1 MPPETLDSL
10 DKDSL
15 LALLREL
22 LAQNRAL
29 LAQSETQGARIDE
42 LLAEIRRL
50 LARIAELEAKA
61 GAPPKTPAN
70 SSVPP
75 SKGQKA
81 NRPEA
86 GSAKTPRARS
96 HAGVARRLAENPD
109 AVRDVFATRCD
120 GCGAAVSEA
129 EQADVRVA
137 YDHIDLPP
145 LKPIVTRVVLHACAC
160 RNCGERVAAPAPAD
174 MAVGSPFGPNIQALV
189 VYMRH
194 RHNVSYCRLVEML
207 DEVAGLEISEGA
219 IANMLSRVG
228 PAFAA
233 QTAEIEKAVR
243 ASPVIMSDETSARI
257 DGRTWWQWVFGCARA
272 ALHRI
277 MPSRGKVVVTEFLA
291 GTVPEVWVS
300 DRLASQMGHARLH
313 QFCLAHLIREAQY
326 GIDAGDDVF
335 APGFKAL
342 LQRACAI
349 ARRRPDLADSTL
361 RAYERDLDRRL
372 DRLLATKPTVRKS
385 STLRAAMVFDRARL
399 FVFMRRRDV
408 DPTNN
413 ASERDLRSSVTFRKV
428 TGGFRSEWGA
438 KVYADIRS
446 TVATGLR
453 NGRTALESIRD
464 ALAGRSVLTPA

>member
-1 MPPETLDSL
+1 
-10 DKDSL
+10 
-15 LALLREL
+15 
-22 LAQNRAL
+22 
-29 LAQSETQGARIDE
+29 
-42 LLAEIRRL
+42 
-50 LARIAELEAKA
+50 
-61 GAPPKTPAN
+61 
-70 SSVPP
+70 VPP

-86 GSAKTPRARS
+86 GASRKPRNKS
-96 HAGVARRLAENPD
+96 HAGVARGLAENPD
-109 AVRDVFATRCD
+109 HVRDVFADRCE
-120 GCGAAVSEA
+120 GCGTVVSEA
-129 EQADVRVA
+129 EQTHVRSA

-160 RNCGERVAAPAPAD
+160 RNCGKRVAAPAPAD
-174 MAVGSPFGPNIQALV
+174 MPEGSPFGPNIQALV

-194 RHNVSYCRLVEML
+194 RHNVSYGRLVELL

-219 IANMLSRVG
+219 IANMLARAG

-233 QTAEIEKAVR
+233 QAAEIEKVVR

-257 DGRTWWQWVFGCARA
+257 DGRTWWQWVFGFARA
-272 ALHRI
+272 VLHRI
-277 MPSRGKVVVTEFLA
+277 VPSRAKAVATDFLA

-313 QFCLAHLIREAQY
+313 QFCLAHLIRDAQY
-326 GIDAGDDVF
+326 AIDAGDDVF

-342 LQRACAI
+342 LQRACVL

-361 RAYERDLDRRL
+361 SAYARDLDRRL
-372 DRLLATKPTVRKS
+372 DRLLATKPVTRKAS
-385 STLRAAMVFDRARL
+385 KLRAAMELDRDKL

-413 ASERDLRSSVTFRKV
+413 ASERDLRPSVTFRKV

-438 KVYADIRS
+438 EVYADIRS

-453 NGRTALESIRD
+453 NGRTALASIRD

>member
-1 MPPETLDSL
+1 MPPETLNSL

-22 LAQNRAL
+22 LAQTRA
-29 LAQSETQGARIDE
+29 QGARIDE
-42 LLAEIRRL
+42 LLALVQRL

-86 GSAKTPRARS
+86 GAGRKPRAKS
-96 HAGVARRLAENPD
+96 HAGVARQLAENPD
-109 AVRDVFATRCD
+109 HVRDVFAARCD

-129 EQADVRVA
+129 EQTHVRAA

-145 LKPIVTRVVLHACAC
+145 LTPIVTRVVLHACAC
-160 RNCGERVAAPAPAD
+160 RRCGERVGAQAPAD

-194 RHNVSYCRLVEML
+194 RHNVSYGRLVEML

-219 IANMLSRVG
+219 IANMLARAG

-233 QTAEIEKAVR
+233 QSAEIEKAVR

-257 DGRTWWQWVFGCARA
+257 DGRTWWQWVFGYAGA
-272 ALHRI
+272 VLHRI
-277 MPSRGKVVVTEFLA
+277 VPSRRKAVATDFLA

-313 QFCLAHLIREAQY
+313 QFCLAHLIRDAQY
-326 GIDAGDDVF
+326 AVDTGDDVF

-342 LQRACAI
+342 LKRACAI
-349 ARRRPDLADSTL
+349 ARRRPDLADATL
-361 RAYERDLDRRL
+361 AAYARDLDRRL
-372 DRLLATKPTVRKS
+372 DRLLATKPTTRKA
-385 STLRAAMVFDRARL
+385 STLRAAMELDRDKL
-399 FVFMRRRDV
+399 FVFMKRRDV

-438 KVYADIRS
+438 RVYADIRS
-446 TVATGLR
+446 AIATGQR
-453 NGRTALESIRD
+453 NGRTALEAIRD
-464 ALAGRSVLTPA
+464 ALAGRSVLTPV